1 MSWFDEQIKT
11 RIKNDQDSFEN
22 AFIHL
27 SSVVMG
33 QSVLAAALKGER
45 EKAQN
50 AIEEILRFYHV
61 KKTELPASITE
72 LEDILEYLMRP
83 SGIMRRNVE
92 LTGDWYKNGIGPLL
106 GHTVDGDVIAL
117 IPDAVSGYRFM
128 DYASGKTI
136 KVNEKNK
143 DRILPEAICFYKPL
157 PLQSIGIKDLIKY
170 ILGTLSRYDFLMI
183 AAATLAVTLLGM
195 IMPEVNATVFSQVIP
210 SNNTALV
217 LPMA

>member
-11 RIKNDQDSFEN
+11 RMQNDQDSFEN
-22 AFIHL
+22 AFVHL

-61 KKTELPASITE
+61 RKVELPASVTE

-92 LTGDWYKNGIGPLL
+92 LTGEWYKNGIGP
-106 GHTVDGDVIAL
+106 
-117 IPDAVSGYRFM
+117 
-128 DYASGKTI
+128 
-136 KVNEKNK
+136 
-143 DRILPEAICFYKPL
+143 CW
-157 PLQSIGIKDLIKY
+157 
-170 ILGTLSRYDFLMI
+170 
-183 AAATLAVTLLGM
+183 ATQPRVTSS
-195 IMPEVNATVFSQVIP
+195 P
-210 SNNTALV
+210 
-217 LPMA
+217 

>member
-11 RIKNDQDSFEN
+11 RIQNDQESFDN
-22 AFIHL
+22 AFLRL

-61 KKTELPASITE
+61 KKTELPASVTE
-72 LEDILEYLMRP
+72 LEDILEFLMRP
-83 SGIMRRNVE
+83 SGIMRRSVE

-106 GHTVDGDVIAL
+106 GHTVEGDVIAL

-128 DYASGKTI
+128 DYETG
-136 KVNEKNK
+136 
-143 DRILPEAICFYKPL
+143 
-157 PLQSIGIKDLIKY
+157 
-170 ILGTLSRYDFLMI
+170 
-183 AAATLAVTLLGM
+183 
-195 IMPEVNATVFSQVIP
+195 
-210 SNNTALV
+210 
-217 LPMA
+217 